1 MDIDPKSVAIGQW
14 ATYFDTGIW
23 TFENGYL
30 VSPSDLTLDQLKDH
44 LLAVGGGVF
53 LGQDGRFRWVQ

>member
-1 MDIDPKSVAIGQW
+1 MDIDHNSVTIGQW
-14 ATYFDTGIW
+14 ADYIDTGIW

-30 VSPSDLTLDQLKDH
+30 VSPPDLTLDQLKDH
-44 LLAVGGGVF
+44 LLAAGGGVF

>member
-1 MDIDPKSVAIGQW
+1 MGIDPKSVVIGSY

-23 TFENGYL
+23 TMKDGYL
-30 VSPSDLTLDQLKDH
+30 ISPEDLTLDQLKDH

-53 LGQDGRFRWVQ
+53 LGRDGRFRWVQ